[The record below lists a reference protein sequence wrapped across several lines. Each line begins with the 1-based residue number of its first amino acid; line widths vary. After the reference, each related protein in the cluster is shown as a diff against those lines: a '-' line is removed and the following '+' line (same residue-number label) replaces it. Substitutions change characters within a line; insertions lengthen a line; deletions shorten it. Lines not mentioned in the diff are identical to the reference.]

1 MNTVSFAK
9 GSVKVVAHRGVSGL
23 ETENTCAAF
32 IAAGNRSYWGVE
44 TDVRCTADGNFI
56 ILHDNTANWNFI

>member
-1 MNTVSFAK
+1 MNTIPFHRGNA
-9 GSVKVVAHRGVSGL
+9 KVVAHRGASGL

-44 TDVRCTADGNFI
+44 TDLR
-56 ILHDNTANWNFI
+56 